1 MARKRS
7 ILATEIA
14 LRGVMKKNGIIIGTL
29 ILVGILVAG
38 YFFLNKPLPPTSE
51 DLASRKTVEDYFME
65 HMRVSAEEAKSMAS
79 NGVMLRLSPSNTLQG
94 VVGNLYFYGFVDD
107 EAKFEKLLE
116 TTTDSTPGMEDS
128 IKAGKNTIDIN
139 SNYYLNY
146 SMSDEDIAN
155 TLLNKAKFEP
165 SFTQYNYLFTRKKAS

>member
-1 MARKRS
+1 
-7 ILATEIA
+7 
-14 LRGVMKKNGIIIGTL
+14 MKKNGLIIGTL
-29 ILVGILVAG
+29 ILVSILVAG

-79 NGVMLRLSPSNTLQG
+79 DGVMLRLSPSSTLQG
-94 VVGNLYFYGFVDD
+94 VVGNLYYYGFIDD
-107 EAKFEKLLE
+107 EAKFRKLLE
-116 TTTDSTPGMEDS
+116 TVTDSTPGKEES
-128 IKAGKNTIDIN
+128 IKADKNTIDVN

-146 SMSDEDIAN
+146 SMNDEEIAD

-165 SFTQYNYLFTRKKAS
+165 NFTQYNYLFMPGGREK

>member
-1 MARKRS
+1 
-7 ILATEIA
+7 
-14 LRGVMKKNGIIIGTL
+14 MKKNGIIIGTL

-38 YFFLNKPLPPTSE
+38 YFFLNKPLPPTPE

-79 NGVMLRLSPSNTLQG
+79 NGVMLRLSPSSTLQG
-94 VVGNLYFYGFVDD
+94 VVGNLYYYRFVDD
-107 EAKFEKLLE
+107 EAKFEKLLK
-116 TTTDSTPGMEDS
+116 TSTDSTPGNKDS
-128 IKAGKNTIDIN
+128 IKAGENTVDVN

-165 SFTQYNYLFTRKKAS
+165 SFTQYNYLFMPSGPSGSNK

>member
-1 MARKRS
+1 
-7 ILATEIA
+7 
-14 LRGVMKKNGIIIGTL
+14 MKKNGIIIGIL

-38 YFFLNKPLPPTSE
+38 YFFLNKPIPPTSE

-65 HMRVSAEEAKSMAS
+65 HMRVTAEEAKTMAS
-79 NGVMLRLSPSNTLQG
+79 DGVMLRLSPSSTLQG
-94 VVGNLYFYGFVDD
+94 IIGNLYYYGFIDD
-107 EAKFEKLLE
+107 EATFGKLLE
-116 TTTDSTPGMEDS
+116 TATDSTPGVEES

-146 SMSDEDIAN
+146 SMSNEEIAN

-165 SFTQYNYLFTRKKAS
+165 DFTQYNYLFMPGGPEKKD